1 MSWGYFNM
9 GKDNNRS
16 KGVTLTGWLLILGGS
31 AYLIQPFINL
41 RAALNYLC
49 FGLHSSLQLIWL
61 ISTAILAGFIFG
73 GIRILKLQELGKGLV
88 VFLAIIDIPHLVVG
102 KAIYNNWYAQPI
114 YLRNYFLIPVS
125 ILINF
130 ALIHFL
136 NHPKVRRQF
145 K

>member
-1 MSWGYFNM
+1 
-9 GKDNNRS
+9 
-16 KGVTLTGWLLILGGS
+16 LTGWLLIVSGS
-31 AYLIQPFINL
+31 AFLIYPFLNF
-41 RAALNYLC
+41 RAVVYNLC
-49 FGLHSSLQLIWL
+49 FGLHSSLQLVWL

-73 GIRILKLQELGKGLV
+73 GVRILKLQELGKGLV
-88 VFLAIIDIPHLVVG
+88 VFLAIIDIPHLIVG
-102 KAIYNNWYAQPI
+102 KAIYNNWYTQPI
-114 YLRNYFLIPVS
+114 YLRNYFLIPLS